1 MDWDLPEPFIHRRTA
16 QPGEIDAY
24 GHVNNTV
31 YVVWLDEC
39 AWAHSSAVGLGLDTC
54 LRLQRGMA
62 VHRTQV
68 HYIKSALAGDEIE
81 VGTWPVLNDNRLR
94 IDRRFQVRRKADG
107 ETLLRALLR
116 ETDAGRVHV
125 LHRIA
130 RCAAGAASR
139 DRTLSAGRGTALRTA
154 TLDSAGPERSTGCK

>member
-1 MDWDLPEPFIHRRTA
+1 MDWDLPEPFIHRRVA

-39 AWAHSSAVGLGLDTC
+39 AWAHSTAVGLRLDTC

-62 VHRTQV
+62 VHRTQI

-107 ETLLRALLR
+107 ETLLRALLHYVCIDLVSGR
-116 ETDAGRVHV
+116 AKRMPVEFTNYTVSPVVQRVLDLETVPYLPGVEPR
-125 LHRIA
+125 
-130 RCAAGAASR
+130 
-139 DRTLSAGRGTALRTA
+139 
-154 TLDSAGPERSTGCK
+154 

>member
-1 MDWDLPEPFIHRRTA
+1 MDWDLPEPFIHRRIA

-24 GHVNNTV
+24 GHANNTV
-31 YVVWLDEC
+31 YVTWLDEC
-39 AWAHSSAVGLGLDTC
+39 AWAHATAVGLGLDTC

-94 IDRRFQVRRKADG
+94 IDRRFQVRRRADG
-107 ETLLRALLR
+107 ETLLRALLHYVCIDLGSGR
-116 ETDAGRVHV
+116 AKRMPVEFTSYTVAPAVQRALDLETEPYLPGVEPR
-125 LHRIA
+125 
-130 RCAAGAASR
+130 
-139 DRTLSAGRGTALRTA
+139 
-154 TLDSAGPERSTGCK
+154 

>member
-31 YVVWLDEC
+31 YVAWLDEC

-62 VHRTQV
+62 VHRTQI

-107 ETLLRALLR
+107 ETLLRALLHYVCIDLVSGR
-116 ETDAGRVHV
+116 AKRMPVEFTNYSVSPVVQRVLDLETEPYLPGVEPR
-125 LHRIA
+125 
-130 RCAAGAASR
+130 
-139 DRTLSAGRGTALRTA
+139 
-154 TLDSAGPERSTGCK
+154 

>member
-1 MDWDLPEPFIHRRTA
+1 MDWDLPEPFIHRRIA

-107 ETLLRALLR
+107 ETLLRALLHYVCIDLGSGR
-116 ETDAGRVHV
+116 AKRMPVEFTNYAVSPAVQRVLDLETEPYLPGVEPR
-125 LHRIA
+125 
-130 RCAAGAASR
+130 
-139 DRTLSAGRGTALRTA
+139 
-154 TLDSAGPERSTGCK
+154 